1 MSQFERTAE
10 ILEDAGLALRN
21 RWESASE
28 LWLDSS
34 RDEFE
39 RTWMEIDEAMK
50 VTVEEFRSFAAIAD
64 RARSRLD

>member
-64 RARSRLD
+64 RARSRLG